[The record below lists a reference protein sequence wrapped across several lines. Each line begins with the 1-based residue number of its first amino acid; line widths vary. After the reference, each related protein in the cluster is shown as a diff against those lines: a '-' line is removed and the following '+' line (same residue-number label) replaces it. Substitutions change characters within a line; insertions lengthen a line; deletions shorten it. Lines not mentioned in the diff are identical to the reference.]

1 MAVRTTSAAVLEIIE
16 ESDPDVS
23 MTPFIETASALVD
36 ELLADTYSDTH
47 LEIIER
53 WLAAHFYAV
62 RFPRATQETVRGISE
77 KYESYVRLALD
88 VTRYGQ
94 QVRLLDYL
102 GILAGVT
109 GNKGRITATAA
120 YIGGCDSDCYT
131 DPNACACDDDD
142 DEEEDDDDSG
152 TGTGT
157 GTGT

>member
-1 MAVRTTSAAVLEIIE
+1 MARTTSEAVLAIIE

-23 MTPFIETASALVD
+23 MDPFIETANALV
-36 ELLADTYSDTH
+36 EALLAEHYADAH
-47 LEIIER
+47 LELIER

-88 VTRYGQ
+88 ITRYGQ

-102 GILAGVT
+102 GILARVT
-109 GNKGRITATAA
+109 ENKGTITATVS
-120 YIGGCDSDCYT
+120 YIGGCKDDCYVDPDCGCAEDDSDSE
-131 DPNACACDDDD
+131 D
-142 DEEEDDDDSG
+142 DEDDDSG